1 MKKRPSEGNSKFC
14 IAPWTHTYLSPQS
27 ERRMCCASRE
37 PAQFTHQYIDSSKD
51 VLNKAY
57 QPITL
62 KEHWNSEHMKSV
74 RRRLMAGEEIP
85 ECVVCNEQILNLD
98 VYRNYFN
105 ETLFPH
111 LIEEA
116 FNRTDDDGHTTM
128 PPRSYDYRVSNL
140 CNFKCRMCGD
150 QLSSS
155 WENESRER
163 GLFKLSNEFWV
174 QNENREIIDRFQKEV
189 AAKELWEAVKSGVIE
204 EIYWVGG
211 EPLLW
216 EIHWE
221 IMEYLVRSGL
231 SKNVKVRYNTNLSV
245 VRFKNLNLYEL
256 LPNFKDVMI
265 CASIDG
271 TKEIGEYIRYGLK
284 WERWLKN
291 FEDSLFLKKQFGELA
306 VCIDLTVTSPGLF
319 SIKDLIDLSLKYNVT
334 SLIKTTYSFDS
345 SIVMTPMMIPRKIL
359 DPILDKIINYAKKMA
374 IINPKINEYV
384 KAFSDIKAK
393 KTFEEEYPDW
403 YIGLKLG
410 KKNLELIDKHRKES
424 GKLDLIFKNDP
435 ALYAWWTSL

>member
-189 AAKELWEAVKSGVIE
+189 AAKELWEAVKTGVIE

-245 VRFKNLNLYEL
+245 VRFKNLSLYEL

-271 TKEIGEYIRYGLK
+271 TKEIGE
-284 WERWLKN
+284 
-291 FEDSLFLKKQFGELA
+291 
-306 VCIDLTVTSPGLF
+306 
-319 SIKDLIDLSLKYNVT
+319 
-334 SLIKTTYSFDS
+334 
-345 SIVMTPMMIPRKIL
+345 
-359 DPILDKIINYAKKMA
+359 
-374 IINPKINEYV
+374 
-384 KAFSDIKAK
+384 
-393 KTFEEEYPDW
+393 
-403 YIGLKLG
+403 
-410 KKNLELIDKHRKES
+410 
-424 GKLDLIFKNDP
+424 
-435 ALYAWWTSL
+435 